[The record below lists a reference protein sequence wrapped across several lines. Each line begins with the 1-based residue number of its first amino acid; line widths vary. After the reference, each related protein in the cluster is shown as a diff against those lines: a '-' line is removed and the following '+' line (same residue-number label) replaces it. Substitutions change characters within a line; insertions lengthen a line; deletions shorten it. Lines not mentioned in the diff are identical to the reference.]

1 VNAVTP
7 ISMSGGSAVG
17 SQDKAKEKL
26 RRLEQLAADRAPRE
40 QQWQEIAELIN
51 PMRADFNRL
60 NQPGQKRSQ
69 KIYDGTAGLAAENLV
84 SGLWATVT
92 NSANIWFE
100 MRSAI
105 DELNRVQRVKL
116 WLDAVTAR
124 MRQAYAG
131 GGGNFYVRAVD
142 FYADMVTIGTG
153 IFFAEEIGHTGQ
165 MYFSCRHPAECYLA
179 QNDREQVDTVYRKF
193 RWSARQA
200 VKRWGNAVSDK
211 VKTAAEKEPD
221 RQFEFLHAV
230 EPAEDYDG
238 RILSGRPIASCAV
251 DIEGKVIV
259 EETGYHEFP
268 YQPARWAT
276 RSRDVY
282 GDSQGMLVLP
292 DVKMLNTMAK
302 TSIVAAQKKADPAL
316 LAQDE
321 MSIRGIRTAP
331 GKIIYGGVDQ
341 QGRQIIHPLQTN
353 GDVGLTLEMMDQ
365 RRQAIKEGFFWSLLM
380 LIQSPDRE
388 TATAFLGRQ
397 EEQLRMMGPHLGRT
411 TSEFLD
417 PLSDRVFASLYRAG
431 AFPPPPPELLQYP
444 QLKIEYVSPL
454 ARAQKVSEA
463 NSVVRAMES
472 LGPLGVADPS
482 VYDNVDKDQAPL
494 AILDGFSVPARIY
507 NDPDKVAAIRDQR
520 AKQQMAQLLAANA
533 KPVADAAKS
542 GADAA
547 QIVQQMS
554 GAAAA
559 PAKVAA

>member
-1 VNAVTP
+1 MNAVTP
-7 ISMSGGSAVG
+7 ITMAGSAVG

-26 RRLEQLAADRAPRE
+26 RRLDQLMADRAPRDP
-40 QQWQEIAELIN
+40 QWQEITELMN
-51 PMRADFNRL
+51 PMRADFTSFK
-60 NQPGQKRSQ
+60 QPGQKRSQ
-69 KIYDGTAGLAAENLV
+69 KIYDGTAGLAVENLI

-105 DELNRVQRVKL
+105 EDLNRVQRVKL
-116 WLDAVTAR
+116 WLDAVSAR
-124 MRQAYAG
+124 MRQAYAS

-142 FYADMVTIGTG
+142 FYADMVSIGTG
-153 IFFAEEIGHTGQ
+153 IFFAEEIEQTGQ
-165 MYFSCRHPAECYLA
+165 MFFSCRHPAECYLA
-179 QNDREQVDTVYRKF
+179 QNDRELVDTVYRKF
-193 RWSARQA
+193 RWTARQA
-200 VKRWGNAVSDK
+200 VKRWGDAVSEK
-211 VKTAAEKEPD
+211 VKTANEKEPD

-230 EPAEDYDG
+230 EPAEDYQRG
-238 RILSGRPIASCAV
+238 RVLGVRPVASCFV
-251 DIEGKVIV
+251 DIEGKTIV
-259 EETGYHEFP
+259 EEGGYHEFP
-268 YQPARWAT
+268 YQAARWAT

-282 GDSQGMLVLP
+282 GDSQAMLVLP

-341 QGRQIIHPLQTN
+341 QGRQIIHPLETG

-380 LIQSPDRE
+380 LVQSPDRE

-431 AFPPPPPELLQYP
+431 AFPPAPPELLQYP
-444 QLKIEYVSPL
+444 VLKVEYVSPL

-463 NSVVRAMES
+463 NSVVRALES
-472 LGPLGVADPS
+472 LGPLGQADPT
-482 VYDNVDKDQAPL
+482 VYDNVDTDA
-494 AILDGFSVPARIY
+494 AARAVLDGFSVPARIY
-507 NDPDKVAAIRDQR
+507 RDPADIAARRDAR
-520 AKQQMAQLLAANA
+520 AKQQQAQLLAANA
-533 KPVADAAKS
+533 QPVAAAAKS
-542 GADAA
+542 GAEAA
-547 QIVQQMS
+547 QIAQQLA
-554 GAAAA
+554 GAGGA
-559 PAKVAA
+559 PAKAAA